1 MKLYI
6 ADKTCSE
13 AVQIIAN
20 ELGLQPELIHFD
32 VFGKSTSN
40 GDDFAELNPMQY
52 VPLLVLDK
60 EKKDLL
66 SETIVIAAYLADQHP
81 ESGLIPPHGT
91 LARVKYDRLLVFIAT
106 EIAQKHIPLMR
117 KLMTEAGIEWT
128 RSRIIAAYQVLDD
141 RLSDGRRFLTGDRLT
156 VADAYL
162 WATFWGERS
171 GVDISRLK
179 NVTAWKTRM
188 DAHPSVLKAL
198 KDEEEI
204 VTRHRA
210 RLAEQTV

>member
-20 ELGLQPELIHFD
+20 ELGITPELIHFD

-52 VPLLVLDK
+52 VPLLVLDEAHK
-60 EKKDLL
+60 ERL
-66 SETIVIAAYLADQHP
+66 SETIVVTSYLADQYP
-81 ESGLIPPHGT
+81 EAGLIPPQGT
-91 LARVKYDRLLVFIAT
+91 LERVKYDQLLVFIAT

-117 KLMTEAGIEWT
+117 KLMTEAGIAWT
-128 RSRIIAAYQVLDD
+128 SSRIIAAYQILDD
-141 RLSDGRRFLTGDRLT
+141 RLSDGRPYLAGDTLT

-171 GVDISRLK
+171 GINVSHLA
-179 NVTAWKTRM
+179 NVTAWKARM

-198 KDEEEI
+198 RDEAD
-204 VTRHRA
+204 VVNAHRA
-210 RLAEQTV
+210 LIAEQTV